1 MSLRLTFTRPKDM
14 DVICG
19 EMAEDLKT
27 TTALKGRA
35 TGHGPEAFPMFKTA
49 QGIQIQFLSVVM

>member
-1 MSLRLTFTRPKDM
+1 
-14 DVICG
+14 VICG